1 MNESRSNH
9 GYEPESYWSEVAQ
22 RIDEREEAN
31 IIAGDD
37 EPYYIYK
44 REMLIEQ
51 LDRIDISGK
60 SILEVGCGPGGNLK
74 YFAKRNPERLVGAD
88 ISQNMIDLATKN
100 VGKDNAEFVKVD
112 GRNLPFKDGEFDY
125 VFTITVL
132 QHNTDSEQF
141 EHLLGEVCRVSGD
154 KVVLCEKVEN
164 TIKGDELCM
173 GRPITHY
180 AKLCANHGF
189 KLFSSDILDI
199 RVSYYMAGFTRKV
212 LNPGSR
218 TEGEPLNGFS
228 LGVQKALMPV
238 TKGLDKIFKGNRDLA
253 VMVFHR

>member
-1 MNESRSNH
+1 MDHDNK

-22 RIDEREEAN
+22 RIDDREDAN

-44 REMLIEQ
+44 REKLIEE
-51 LDRIDISGK
+51 LDQIDIQGK
-60 SILEVGCGPGGNLK
+60 SVLEVGSGPGGNLK
-74 YFAKRNPERLVGAD
+74 YFSKRKPGRLVGAD
-88 ISQNMIDLATKN
+88 ISQNMIDLATRN
-100 VGKDNAEFVKVD
+100 VGKDKAEFFKVD
-112 GRNLPFKDGEFDY
+112 GKSLPFRDGEFDY

-132 QHNTDSEQF
+132 QHNTDNTQF
-141 EHLLGEVCRVSGD
+141 ESMLSEVCRVSGD
-154 KVVLCEKVEN
+154 KVVLCEKVER

-180 AKLCANHGF
+180 AKLCAGHGF
-189 KLFSSDILDI
+189 KLISAKILDI
-199 RVSYYMAGFTRKV
+199 RVSYYMAGITRKV

-218 TEGEPLNGFS
+218 EEGEALSPFS
-228 LGVQKALMPV
+228 LRVQKALMPV

-253 VMVFHR
+253 VMVFSR